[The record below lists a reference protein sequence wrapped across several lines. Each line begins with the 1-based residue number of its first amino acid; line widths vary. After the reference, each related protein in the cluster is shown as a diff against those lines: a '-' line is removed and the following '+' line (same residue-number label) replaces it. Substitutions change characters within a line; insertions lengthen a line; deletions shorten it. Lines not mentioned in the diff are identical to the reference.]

1 MPDISCQGSVSSETA
16 SQDCQVQEGV
26 IMRTFEVSNS
36 EIEQVNAGLALA
48 QPAFFFL
55 EFLLYNN
62 HTALSNWV
70 LL

>member
-1 MPDISCQGSVSSETA
+1 
-16 SQDCQVQEGV
+16 
-26 IMRTFEVSNS
+26 MRTFEVSNS